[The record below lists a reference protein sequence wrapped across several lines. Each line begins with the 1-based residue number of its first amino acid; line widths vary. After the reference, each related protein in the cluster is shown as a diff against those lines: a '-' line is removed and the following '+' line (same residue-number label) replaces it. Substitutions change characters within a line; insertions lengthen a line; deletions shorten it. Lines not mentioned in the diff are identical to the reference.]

1 MKILGIE
8 SSCDETAVAI
18 ISGDK
23 QILANLVLSQTDKH
37 ALYGGVVPEVAARA
51 HMEHIT
57 QMTRQ
62 AVKDAGLSGFEELD
76 AVAVTAGPGLIGGV
90 MVGAMMAKAIAA
102 VHNLPV
108 YGINHLEGHA
118 LTPRLAAEVDFP
130 YLLLLASGGHSQ
142 LVAVRGVGD
151 YICLGTT
158 RDDALGEAFDK
169 TAKLL
174 GLGYPGG
181 PEVEKR
187 ALSCKDVKKA
197 CADFPLPTPMTGR
210 EGCDFSFSGLKTAV
224 RRHVELNPALTEEQK
239 SALCASFQHSIDV
252 VMRDR
257 VGRAMKKFRKMFPE
271 TRAPF
276 MVAAGGVAANKM
288 LRAGLAEI
296 GEKHGFQFSAPPL
309 GLCTDNAAMIAWAG
323 AERIH
328 AGKPADGLDFAVVPR
343 WPLENL
349 S

>member
-62 AVKDAGLSGFEELD
+62 AVQDAGLAGFEELD

-90 MVGAMMAKAIAA
+90 MVGAMMAKAISA
-102 VHNLPV
+102 VHNLPI

-118 LTPRLAAEVDFP
+118 LTPRLAADVPFP

-142 LVAVRGVGD
+142 LVVVRGVGD
-151 YICLGTT
+151 YVCLGTT

-174 GLGYPGG
+174 GLPYPGG
-181 PEVEKR
+181 PEVEKA
-187 ALSCKDVKKA
+187 ALSCTDVKKA
-197 CADFPLPTPMTGR
+197 CADFPLPTPMVGR

-224 RRHVELNPALTEEQK
+224 RRQVEKTPAMTMEQK
-239 SALCASFQHSIDV
+239 AALCASFQHSIDA

-257 VGRAMKKFRKMFPE
+257 VGKAMKKFHEMFPSVE
-271 TRAPF
+271 TPY

-288 LRAGLAEI
+288 LRAGLTDI
-296 GEKHGFQFSAPPL
+296 SKTHGFQFSAPPL

-323 AERIH
+323 VERIH

-343 WPLENL
+343 WPLEAL

>member
-1 MKILGIE
+1 L
-8 SSCDETAVAI
+8 T
-18 ISGDK
+18 
-23 QILANLVLSQTDKH
+23 
-37 ALYGGVVPEVAARA
+37 
-51 HMEHIT
+51 
-57 QMTRQ
+57 
-62 AVKDAGLSGFEELD
+62 GFEELD

-90 MVGAMMAKAIAA
+90 MVGAMMAKAVAA

-118 LTPRLAAEVDFP
+118 LTPRLAADVPFP

-151 YICLGTT
+151 YACLGTT

-174 GLGYPGG
+174 GLAYPGG
-181 PEVEKR
+181 PEVEKL
-187 ALSCKDVKKA
+187 ALSCTDVKQA
-197 CADFPLPTPMTGR
+197 CADFPLPVPMVGR
-210 EGCDFSFSGLKTAV
+210 ADCDFSFSGLKTAV
-224 RRHVELNPALTEEQK
+224 RRHVEQHSALTTAQK
-239 SALCASFQHSIDV
+239 AALCASFQHSIDT

-257 VGRAMKKFRKMFPE
+257 VGNAMKKFRKIFPD

-276 MVAAGGVAANKM
+276 MVAAGGVAANQM
-288 LRAGLAEI
+288 LRTGLAEI
-296 GEKHGFQFSAPPL
+296 SEKHGFRFSAPPMA
-309 GLCTDNAAMIAWAG
+309 LCTDNAAMIAWAA

-343 WPLENL
+343 WPLETL

>member
-18 ISGDK
+18 VTGDK
-23 QILANLVLSQTDKH
+23 RILANLVLSQTDKH

-62 AVKDAGLSGFEELD
+62 AVRDAGLKGFEDLD

-90 MVGAMMAKAIAA
+90 MVGAMMAKAVAA
-102 VHNLPV
+102 VHKLPV

-118 LTPRLAAEVDFP
+118 LTPRLAADVDFP

-151 YICLGTT
+151 YRCLGTT
-158 RDDALGEAFDK
+158 KDDALGEAFDK

-187 ALSCKDVKKA
+187 ALSCTDPAQA
-197 CADFPLPTPMTGR
+197 CAEFPLPTPMIGR
-210 EGCDFSFSGLKTAV
+210 TGCDFSFSGLKTAV
-224 RRHVELNPALTEEQK
+224 RRHVEQNPVLTDEQEA
-239 SALCASFQHSIDV
+239 ALCASFQHSVDAVI
-252 VMRDR
+252 RDR
-257 VGRAMKKFRKMFPE
+257 TGRAMKEFRKMFPDVP
-271 TRAPF
+271 APF

-288 LRAGLAEI
+288 LRTGLAEVS
-296 GEKHGFQFSAPPL
+296 EKHGFQFSVPPMA
-309 GLCTDNAAMIAWAG
+309 LCTDNAAMIAWA
-323 AERIH
+323 AVERIH
-328 AGKPADGLDFAVVPR
+328 AGKPADGLGFAVVPR